1 MTSEFSYPSLRCIWE
16 YMEPNRRIH
25 ISSRSPQLR
34 RIDKSIPFHIN
45 CLVLDENSIEMNE
58 TEYRVRQESERVNPG
73 DERYEKKPEEEILTP
88 GDIVA
93 DDERSWIR
101 ETTQFTIQFNE
112 RNFRRHY
119 LDTKPHLMAKR
130 VANLLLGGRCKIV
143 AKTLQT
149 AEDQKILRLPVGF
162 KVHTSEISCL
172 YHDFPYILPIIES
185 SFVMNE
191 IETYVSKEETFDH
204 PQLRN
209 AKRVIING
217 IEEWE
222 FMDKLVTLT
231 NEYVGILYGMF
242 SENEFIS
249 VIRHWINNG
258 KPNETVWEI
267 EYREIE
273 IGKLLDELKTEFNG
287 RLEQF
292 NNFVIDKRIIAAT
305 GYLAIPLNSKFEL
318 VVFGVNGNMQ
328 DSEASSIRIQTIPKE
343 HSKEVFGFLEWG
355 KDLRQKF
362 EMLFLQ

>member
-1 MTSEFSYPSLRCIWE
+1 MTSEFTYPSLRCIWE

-25 ISSRSPQLR
+25 ITSRSPELR
-34 RIDKSIPFHIN
+34 RIDKSIPLHIN
-45 CLVLDENSIEMNE
+45 CLILDENSIEMNDIEYKVHSE
-58 TEYRVRQESERVNPG
+58 TETVNPG
-73 DERYEKKPEEEILTP
+73 DERYEEKPEEERLTP

-93 DDERSWIR
+93 DVERSWRR
-101 ETTQFTIQFNE
+101 EITQFTIELYN
-112 RNFRRHY
+112 RNFRRHNSNS
-119 LDTKPHLMAKR
+119 KPHVLAKR

-217 IEEWE
+217 IKELE

-231 NEYVGILYGMF
+231 NEYVGIVNETF
-242 SENEFIS
+242 TENEYID
-249 VIRHWINNG
+249 VIRHWIDNG
-258 KPNETVWEI
+258 KPYGTVWEI
-267 EYREIE
+267 EHEEIE
-273 IGKLLDELKTEFNG
+273 EYGKLLEELRTEFDG
-287 RLEQF
+287 RLEPF
-292 NNFVIDKRIIAAT
+292 DNIVIDKRQIFAP
-305 GYLAIPLNSKFEL
+305 GYLAIPLDSKSEL
-318 VVFGVNGNMQ
+318 VVLGVNGTMQ
-328 DSEASSIRIQTIPKE
+328 ECDTSLIKIQAMPKKG
-343 HSKEVFGFLEWG
+343 SGFWKLG
-355 KDLRQKF
+355 IDLRKKF
-362 EMLFLQ
+362 EMFFL